1 MMFPASEPV
10 ISAFF
15 YLGGLIVG
23 LLIGVLMEIGLD
35 FSDPTK
41 ERPMFILKTCLLY
54 LILVFSGLLSAA
66 FVKQKLRRSIFEKN
80 IEGRISNM

>member
-1 MMFPASEPV
+1 MLVFFLFPNLSIIQELACEMMFPASEPV

-15 YLGGLIVG
+15 YLGGLFIG
-23 LLIGVLMEIGLD
+23 LLIGFLMEIGLD
-35 FSDPTK
+35 FNQPEK

-66 FVKQKLRRSIFEKN
+66 FVK
-80 IEGRISNM
+80 